1 MFSWYHWIV
10 VAVPV
15 LAVCALAVRCRRY
28 VRSVSDFLVAGRCA
42 GRYVLLSGGMMGNL
56 AVTSLV
62 AWVETHY
69 NNGWAFQFW
78 NSLLTPLAIMLSL
91 YGWITYR
98 FRETRAMSAGQ
109 FFEMR
114 YSRGLRRLAAVL
126 RGGADLLGNCIG
138 PAVAVRFF
146 IYLLDIPHRI
156 MVCGIPVRTFP
167 FLLAA
172 CLALALLV
180 ILSGGRIS
188 LLVTDAAQG
197 LVAYPLFVV
206 VIVFVLCRFSWWDE
220 IAPVMADRV
229 PGESFLDPYD
239 ISQLRDFNLFAL
251 VVMFYRKIMGGE
263 WVGNGYGTVAK
274 SAHEGKMATLLGTFG
289 SGLSTVMPFILVCCV
304 LATMNHRH
312 YADEAHRI
320 RQELSVRVA
329 EELSPDAALAEAVGA
344 AAAAVPPQVHEI
356 GVDPPLSRAASL
368 DTPTLAAVR
377 ETLHE
382 HLDEPS
388 ANKFFQGYRTTYM
401 QQMLPVVMRTTFPRW
416 LTALLLMLCIL
427 LVISTDDTRIFDIAM
442 TWTQDFVLPFF
453 RKAPSPRLHL
463 AIFKAVV
470 LLVGACFWLG
480 SYLFAQLDYINMFIT
495 IGCSMWFTGAG
506 AIVTLGLYWRRGTT
520 AGAYA
525 SLLSAAS
532 ISLGGILVQRNW
544 AGAVLPWLAAHGLDG
559 KVRHFLAAAS
569 SPFDPW
575 IRWAVSDAEW
585 VVKFPVNSVELSFI
599 AMLVALLCYV
609 TVSLL
614 TCRKPFDLDRM
625 LHRSIR
631 SNDGALRANDG
642 AACAAND
649 GALRANDGALRANDG
664 GASRQMTNDNNF
676 VIAAEGRPSLPL
688 EERRVI
694 AAEGRP
700 SLRGAP
706 SFARRMMAHTVGI
719 TPEYRRED
727 RVLAW
732 VVFGHSIV
740 YGFVG
745 AFALVAI
752 CAKVFHWS
760 VHAWSIKF
768 FVTGLMVPLLFG
780 IVTTVWFTWGTTR
793 DLRRLFRDLET
804 RVRDDRDNGMVEK
817 R

>member
-1 MFSWYHWIV
+1 MFSWYHWLIV
-10 VAVPV
+10 VVPV
-15 LAVCALAVRCRRY
+15 LAVCYAAVHCRRY
-28 VRSVSDFLVAGRCA
+28 IRSVSDFLVAGRCA
-42 GRYVLLSGGMMGNL
+42 GRYVLLSGGMMGGL
-56 AVTSLV
+56 SVVSIIGGAEV
-62 AWVETHY
+62 HY
-69 NNGWAFQFW
+69 NNGWAYTFW
-78 NSLLTPLAIMLSL
+78 NSLLVPLGLIMSL
-91 YGWITYR
+91 YGWINYR

-114 YSRGLRRLAAVL
+114 YSRGVRWLAAVL
-126 RGGADLLGNCIG
+126 RGSADLLANCIG
-138 PAVAVRFF
+138 PAVAVRFL
-146 IYLLDIPHRI
+146 IYLLGVPHRFHLFG
-156 MVCGIPVRTFP
+156 MQVRTFP
-167 FLLAA
+167 FLLTL
-172 CLALALLV
+172 CLALALLM
-180 ILSGGRIS
+180 ILAGGRIS
-188 LLVTDAAQG
+188 LLVTDAIQG
-197 LVAYPLFVV
+197 LVSYPLFVILV
-206 VIVFVLCRFSWWDE
+206 VYVLTSFSWWDE
-220 IAPVMADRV
+220 IAPVMADRA
-229 PGESFLDPYD
+229 PGESFINPYD
-239 ISQLRDFNLFAL
+239 VRNLRDFNLFGL
-251 VVMFYRKIMGGE
+251 VVTFFHRIFGGA
-263 WVGNGYGTVAK
+263 WVGNGYGTVAR
-274 SAHEGKMATLLGTFG
+274 SAHESKMSGLLGFFG
-289 SGLSTVMPFILVCCV
+289 SGMAALMPFILVCA
-304 LATMNHRH
+304 LMATMLHKNH
-312 YADEAHRI
+312 AATAHEI
-320 RQELSVRVA
+320 RRELSVRVA
-329 EELSPDAALAEAVGA
+329 DELTTDQSLVEAVGT
-344 AAAAVPPQVHEI
+344 AAAAVSEQIHEI
-356 GVDPPLSRAASL
+356 GVDAPLSRQNNL
-368 DTPTLAAVR
+368 ETPTLDAVR
-377 ETLHE
+377 GTFLSRMDETE
-382 HLDEPS
+382 
-388 ANKFFQGYRTTYM
+388 ANALFQGYRTTYM

-470 LLVGACFWLG
+470 LVVGACFWLG

-649 GALRANDGALRANDG
+649 GGAL
-664 GASRQMTNDNNF
+664 RQMTNDNNF
-676 VIAAEGRPSLPL
+676 VLAAEGRPS
-688 EERRVI
+688 
-694 AAEGRP
+694 
-700 SLRGAP
+700 SRGAP
-706 SFARRMMAHTVGI
+706 SFAKRMMAHLVGI

-745 AFALVAI
+745 AFVLVAI

-817 R
+817 S

>member
-1 MFSWYHWIV
+1 
-10 VAVPV
+10 
-15 LAVCALAVRCRRY
+15 
-28 VRSVSDFLVAGRCA
+28 
-42 GRYVLLSGGMMGNL
+42 
-56 AVTSLV
+56 
-62 AWVETHY
+62 
-69 NNGWAFQFW
+69 
-78 NSLLTPLAIMLSL
+78 
-91 YGWITYR
+91 
-98 FRETRAMSAGQ
+98 
-109 FFEMR
+109 
-114 YSRGLRRLAAVL
+114 
-126 RGGADLLGNCIG
+126 
-138 PAVAVRFF
+138 
-146 IYLLDIPHRI
+146 
-156 MVCGIPVRTFP
+156 
-167 FLLAA
+167 
-172 CLALALLV
+172 
-180 ILSGGRIS
+180 
-188 LLVTDAAQG
+188 
-197 LVAYPLFVV
+197 
-206 VIVFVLCRFSWWDE
+206 
-220 IAPVMADRV
+220 
-229 PGESFLDPYD
+229 
-239 ISQLRDFNLFAL
+239 
-251 VVMFYRKIMGGE
+251 
-263 WVGNGYGTVAK
+263 
-274 SAHEGKMATLLGTFG
+274 
-289 SGLSTVMPFILVCCV
+289 
-304 LATMNHRH
+304 MNHRNH
-312 YADEAHRI
+312 AEEAHRI

-344 AAAAVPPQVHEI
+344 AAAAVPAQVHEI

-368 DTPTLAAVR
+368 DTPTLDAVR

-382 HLDEPS
+382 HLDDPS

-401 QQMLPVVMRTTFPRW
+401 QQMLPVAMRTTFPRW

-470 LLVGACFWLG
+470 LVVGTCFWLG

-544 AGAVLPWLAAHGLDG
+544 ADGVLPWLAAHGLDG

-585 VVKFPVNSVELSFI
+585 AVKFPVNSVELSFI
-599 AMLVALLCYV
+599 AMLFALLCYV

-614 TCRKPFDLDRM
+614 TCRKPFDLDAM
-625 LHRSIR
+625 LHRKQGVGKEEARRIPATV
-631 SNDGALRANDG
+631 D
-642 AACAAND
+642 
-649 GALRANDGALRANDG
+649 
-664 GASRQMTNDNNF
+664 
-676 VIAAEGRPSLPL
+676 VRPSFV
-688 EERRVI
+688 RRLLSHV
-694 AAEGRP
+694 
-700 SLRGAP
+700 
-706 SFARRMMAHTVGI
+706 VGI

-740 YGFVG
+740 YGFLG
-745 AFALVAI
+745 AFVLVAI

-760 VHAWSIKF
+760 VHAWAIKF
-768 FVTGLMVPLLFG
+768 FITGLMVPLLLG

-817 R
+817 SEQRTTNN